1 MDTLRNFFEDERN
14 RREKEAA
21 VMMPAGDRIAAM
33 IAKQQQSKH
42 RNRWIAWLSGSLG
55 FAIVAAVAG
64 LYFREP
70 LAVACRWA
78 ESFAGGVSDRIAE
91 IFENIKLTLF
101 SWGTGISPAAGMGI
115 IEKATSEITGWPV
128 QVWYVV
134 FLAAG
139 VGLLLGADRL
149 VRHRKPV

>member
-1 MDTLRNFFEDERN
+1 
-14 RREKEAA
+14 
-21 VMMPAGDRIAAM
+21 M

-70 LAVACRWA
+70 GSGLSLG

-91 IFENIKLTLF
+91 IFET
-101 SWGTGISPAAGMGI
+101 
-115 IEKATSEITGWPV
+115 
-128 QVWYVV
+128 
-134 FLAAG
+134 
-139 VGLLLGADRL
+139 
-149 VRHRKPV
+149 